1 MSDRTIGGLLVICP
15 FPQVYRMHQVTVA
28 HLMTGYRLNMPLTI
42 DTYPYKKSHKSG
54 TTEVGIMC

>member
-1 MSDRTIGGLLVICP
+1 
-15 FPQVYRMHQVTVA
+15 MHQVTVA

-42 DTYPYKKSHKSG
+42 DTYPYKKSHESG